1 VPSWYL
7 DLGMIDAYWGSERA
21 YHHTAPISMVYAL
34 HEGLGLLLDEG
45 LEASFARHLRVQ
57 RYLIDALAELDL
69 RPVVPEAI
77 RLPMLTS
84 VAIPEG
90 VDDAGLRRDLYERFN
105 IEIGGGLGPL
115 KSKVW
120 RIGLMGYGARE
131 ENVLTLTGA
140 LRDLIPRHRKTRPT

>member
-1 VPSWYL
+1 
-7 DLGMIDAYWGSERA
+7 
-21 YHHTAPISMVYAL
+21 
-34 HEGLGLLLDEG
+34 
-45 LEASFARHLRVQ
+45 
-57 RYLIDALAELDL
+57 
-69 RPVVPEAI
+69 
-77 RLPMLTS
+77 

-115 KSKVW
+115 KGKVW

-140 LRDLIPRHRKTRPT
+140 LRDLIPRHRKTRSV